1 MSCINSFNFSNKISI
16 DNSVEKLW
24 WVKCSTESWM
34 EIFLFFIIS
43 NQFEIALVIDK
54 LVRIVTEMN
63 KKRTEL
69 EKDAA
74 MQRKKKMFLCIILC
88 LHSQHCYIHFISTEG
103 EKLGYVFYSTVTEFS
118 NCLTILT
125 NLLTIIF
132 SILFDRWL
140 KQSLWY
146 LDIPPQ
152 SYAWRNQA

>member
-1 MSCINSFNFSNKISI
+1 MNPPLVLLLHQELTSPCSSSNTQSQAIS
-16 DNSVEKLW
+16 
-24 WVKCSTESWM
+24 
-34 EIFLFFIIS
+34 
-43 NQFEIALVIDK
+43 DK
-54 LVRIVTEMN
+54 LARIVTEMN

-88 LHSQHCYIHFISTEG
+88 LHSQHHYIHFISTEG
-103 EKLGYVFYSTVTEFS
+103 EKLGYVFYSTVTEFI

-140 KQSLWY
+140 KQRWLKQSL
-146 LDIPPQ
+146 
-152 SYAWRNQA
+152 